1 MNNNDI
7 LLRLRYALD
16 IKDTDIVEAFKLGGM
31 AVSKEDVRAMLT
43 KDNTQQQEDYD
54 SFEKNIYVK
63 TINNQVLDT
72 FLNGFITL
80 KRGEPKNKPAETPQL
95 KSNEIR
101 HINNILLKK
110 VKIALALT
118 SEDMLDIMAEAGVY
132 PSKGELGAILR
143 KEGHRNFKPC
153 GDKYARNFLKGLALR
168 YRSEN
173 N

>member
-16 IKDTDIVEAFKLGGM
+16 MKDTDIVKAFELGGVT
-31 AVSKEDVRAMLT
+31 VSKEEVKAMLT
-43 KDNTQQQEDYD
+43 KDNSQQEEQDH
-54 SFEKNIYVK
+54 FEKNIYVK
-63 TINNQVLDT
+63 TINNQMLDT

-80 KRGEPKNKPAETPQL
+80 KRGEPKNKTAEVPQL

-110 VKIALALT
+110 VKIALSLT
-118 SEDMLDIMAEAGVY
+118 SEDMLDILAEAGVY

-153 GDKYARNFLKGLALR
+153 GDKYARNFLKGLGLR

-173 N
+173 Q